1 MVIHLILS
9 NTTELYWVYGNSGG
23 RNYMKLCLRI
33 QFNGTWI
40 SQKPMRPRVAWPRI
54 RSLQWEI
61 VHVNRLQEPPKHRS
75 SGSPRYWTVRRNK
88 AGQNIAIM
96 LAVKRSPQSTPK
108 VVWKF
113 LRRRRNAHFPIRV
126 VPGHVGL
133 RMKKQTICQG
143 KGSHLTCWIWTL
155 LWFWRYAHLQTR
167 N

>member
-1 MVIHLILS
+1 MVRKFLLS

-33 QFNGTWI
+33 QFNGTWN
-40 SQKPMRPRVAWPRI
+40 SPKPMRPRVAWPRI

-61 VHVNRLQEPPKHRS
+61 VRGNRLQEPPKHRS
-75 SGSPRYWTVRRNK
+75 SGSPILNGAKKQSWTEHRGQAATK
-88 AGQNIAIM
+88 ALRQ
-96 LAVKRSPQSTPK
+96 PTPK
-108 VVWKF
+108 VVRKF
-113 LRRRRNAHFPIRV
+113 LRSRRNTHFSIW
-126 VPGHVGL
+126 VPGHVRL

-155 LWFWRYAHLQTR
+155 LWLWRYAHLQTG